1 MPVKV
6 NKYIEPYV
14 GKIDS
19 LRIEIPIS
27 DVEVIDKTLIEKL
40 YLINSDA
47 QVIKEKKGEAWV
59 KDIDGI
65 NYKFWAKGFY
75 NVSTK
80 VHDNF
85 LVLLANAKMLHER
98 YFEGLNQNNIDFLL
112 DNLNKHKVVNIS
124 KEALLKATVSDVD
137 FCFDFNATPNE
148 LKEVV
153 DVYQKTVIVG
163 RKDIVNGKKD
173 TDKHVALYL
182 NSRNN
187 QYPTKPYL
195 KFYHKTLELKSKS
208 EEFASKYLG
217 TVDFDNVARCE
228 VNLRNYK
235 YFERFG
241 LAKQRTVEQIFS
253 LRKKVIQEVFIE
265 VYKRW
270 FEKRVVV
277 SKSNTQWYKEA
288 ILAMWRF
295 HGEDFIHQH
304 CDLMYGI
311 LDPKKYKKLLELKM
325 SELNRREQEIKNYHK
340 LKLMYNLD
348 EYFRAKDGHMM
359 SAQKSTNRAESDKLK
374 EVK

>member
-1 MPVKV
+1 MPIKV

-27 DVEVIDKTLIEKL
+27 DVEIIDKTLIEKL

-137 FCFDFNATPNE
+137 FC
-148 LKEVV
+148 
-153 DVYQKTVIVG
+153 
-163 RKDIVNGKKD
+163 
-173 TDKHVALYL
+173 
-182 NSRNN
+182 
-187 QYPTKPYL
+187 
-195 KFYHKTLELKSKS
+195 
-208 EEFASKYLG
+208 
-217 TVDFDNVARCE
+217 
-228 VNLRNYK
+228 
-235 YFERFG
+235 
-241 LAKQRTVEQIFS
+241 
-253 LRKKVIQEVFIE
+253 
-265 VYKRW
+265 
-270 FEKRVVV
+270 
-277 SKSNTQWYKEA
+277 
-288 ILAMWRF
+288 
-295 HGEDFIHQH
+295 
-304 CDLMYGI
+304 
-311 LDPKKYKKLLELKM
+311 
-325 SELNRREQEIKNYHK
+325 
-340 LKLMYNLD
+340 
-348 EYFRAKDGHMM
+348 
-359 SAQKSTNRAESDKLK
+359 
-374 EVK
+374 